1 MDHKVAVLFNPK
13 GDIHEITK
21 HPDRV
26 TEENR
31 RLAKE
36 VGYQWRLMALV
47 PTEGDLP
54 PVTKQELSDC
64 GINPYAAELISESFV
79 THPKPKPISFSYGK
93 AIFHMRPVEE
103 K

>member
-1 MDHKVAVLFNPK
+1 MDRIVAVLFSQK
-13 GDIHEITK
+13 GEIVEITR
-21 HPDRV
+21 HPERV
-26 TEENR
+26 TEDNR

-36 VGYQWRLMALV
+36 SGYDWVLMALV

-54 PVTKQELSDC
+54 PVTNQELSDC

-79 THPKPKPISFSYGK
+79 THPEPKPITFRYGK